1 MMKISKRSILTGK
14 LNSMELDITLKQIA
28 DWQSGTL
35 IQNAM
40 PNLTPTERE
49 FFITGM
55 SPEEQNQMYG
65 EEE

>member
-1 MMKISKRSILTGK
+1 MKITKRSILTGK

-40 PNLTPTERE
+40 PNLTAEERE